1 MTDAFLLFFLFQSL
15 LLFGFSL
22 LLYTDNTHTFPNTQE
37 MKLSLSI
44 SSFLVLAAV
53 LACAAGDDLSG
64 LGDVLEAM
72 CRGNEWEKYY
82 DCCKAHEKWLD
93 NMTDDVPA
101 CFGSVTVINGTIQ
114 KLFVSNAMRFPLN
127 LLTTAQRLPRKGA
140 EKYPSKRIL
149 RTHLAHGH
157 AAICWVEFV
166 TLFQPQQKPLLQH
179 DR

>member
-1 MTDAFLLFFLFQSL
+1 MHGLLITIVIIPSPTSRMNDCLSALFFLLQNC
-15 LLFGFSL
+15 LFGFSL

-114 KLFVSNAMRFPLN
+114 KLFVSKCDALPLEFTDN
-127 LLTTAQRLPRKGA
+127 RTATYKEG
-140 EKYPSKRIL
+140 
-149 RTHLAHGH
+149 G
-157 AAICWVEFV
+157 
-166 TLFQPQQKPLLQH
+166 
-179 DR
+179 